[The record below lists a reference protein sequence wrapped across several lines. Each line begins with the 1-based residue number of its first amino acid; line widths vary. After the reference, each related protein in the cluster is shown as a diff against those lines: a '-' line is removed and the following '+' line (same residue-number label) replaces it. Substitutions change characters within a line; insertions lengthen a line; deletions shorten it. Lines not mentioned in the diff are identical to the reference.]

1 MSNEANYQNL
11 TNLINSKINVVNSK
25 YPGLVSEEL
34 RQKALSIYINSGKTL
49 EEIDKELTIELK
61 KMEERHNTI
70 LDPDELDTGLKTNH
84 QGMYLSSLMITA
96 LSLINCSNVSEIN
109 QWIDSVPNLYM
120 ISQLPD
126 GNYSPEQI
134 DAIKRKLFE
143 IYQDYLI
150 GNGVLHDQ
158 IISIILKIMIMKN

>member
-61 KMEERHNTI
+61 KWKNDIIPYWI
-70 LDPDELDTGLKTNH
+70 L
-84 QGMYLSSLMITA
+84 MS
-96 LSLINCSNVSEIN
+96 
-109 QWIDSVPNLYM
+109 
-120 ISQLPD
+120 
-126 GNYSPEQI
+126 
-134 DAIKRKLFE
+134 
-143 IYQDYLI
+143 
-150 GNGVLHDQ
+150 
-158 IISIILKIMIMKN
+158 